1 MRYIFCQK
9 SRGDFK
15 YYFADFVRKR
25 GGGGTPQI
33 RKSLFAEKKSVKGG
47 RGVPPKSVTYF
58 LDQNQV
64 FFWAKNT
71 ICSTFWR
78 KNFGE
83 KFLKGGGV
91 PISLKFGSLFLSSLV
106 PISLFHIVCSPFFL
120 NLSNNLKRGDWLWY
134 IKMLW
139 INDHGFMKPQ
149 FIYEAYEQWSLMIN
163 DHSWRYDHWSST
175 INDHDLRLW
184 TLIVMIIDHADSYM
198 NVLFILW

>member
-1 MRYIFCQK
+1 M
-9 SRGDFK
+9 
-15 YYFADFVRKR
+15 
-25 GGGGTPQI
+25 
-33 RKSLFAEKKSVKGG
+33 SLC
-47 RGVPPKSVTYF
+47 
-58 LDQNQV
+58 
-64 FFWAKNT
+64 FWGK
-71 ICSTFWR
+71 
-78 KNFGE
+78 
-83 KFLKGGGV
+83 
-91 PISLKFGSLFLSSLV
+91 GSLNKLQKLKDALFWQMLNFYWLLLISTGFLVSTDFLRTSLSSLV
-106 PISLFHIVCSPFFL
+106 PISFLHIVCSPFFL

-184 TLIVMIIDHADSYM
+184 TLIVMIIDHADSCM